1 MSEKKPSSAPRG
13 AEESN
18 PAQSAAGCFRRLVW
32 SIGGLGVL
40 VILWIAILREPPWTF
55 SQKDV
60 LFWGAAATMIAARHL
75 DVSRYDGRTMTG
87 ERATRRDVWRYALG
101 LFGAASAL
109 WCVGHAF
116 QV

>member
-18 PAQSAAGCFRRLVW
+18 PAQSAAGCFRQLVW

-60 LFWGAAATMIAARHL
+60 LFWGAAATMIAARGVL
-75 DVSRYDGRTMTG
+75 STSDVRN
-87 ERATRRDVWRYALG
+87 AI
-101 LFGAASAL
+101 AASREPA
-109 WCVGHAF
+109 
-116 QV
+116 